1 MQERWLTGL
10 FFVAG
15 IIAGVLGMRLL
26 GVQTESR
33 ATSLPTPPTLR
44 SGDLGVRLPESNS
57 VDTRQALER
66 GLALGRLYQQ
76 FSRDTDAPALDASLP
91 TIPAFNAPAPMG
103 ASLPPTQPADT
114 EPLQPLQ
121 QVDNPGVSV
130 ARRAT
135 LYRIPP
141 FMGDALRASE

>member
-26 GVQTESR
+26 GMRTESP
-33 ATSLPTPPTLR
+33 AAALPAPPTLR
-44 SGDLGVRLPESNS
+44 SGDLGMRIPESDS
-57 VDTRQALER
+57 VDTRQALEQ
-66 GLALGRLYQQ
+66 GSALGRLSQQ
-76 FSRDTDAPALDASLP
+76 FARDTDAPASDASLP

-103 ASLPPTQPADT
+103 SSLPPTQPADT

-130 ARRAT
+130 AGRAT